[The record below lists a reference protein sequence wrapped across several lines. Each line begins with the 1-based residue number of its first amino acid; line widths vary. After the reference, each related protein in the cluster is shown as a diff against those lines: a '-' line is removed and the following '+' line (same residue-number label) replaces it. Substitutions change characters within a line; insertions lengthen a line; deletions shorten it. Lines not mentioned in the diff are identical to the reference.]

1 MKCIWLAG
9 PTRLVGSMVS
19 SWKQSYGVSRNER
32 SGRWTLYDRRDD
44 RSTDPEEG
52 GVWTITNSYAD
63 VETLL
68 DELLINVDVS
78 VALAS
83 LAAAQDSSAAF
94 LRAELEKQTV
104 ADSDHEK

>member
-1 MKCIWLAG
+1 MKCVWLAG
-9 PTRLVGSMVS
+9 PTHVVGSMVS

-52 GVWTITNSYAD
+52 GVWTITNSYPD
-63 VETLL
+63 VGALL
-68 DELLINVDVS
+68 DELLVNVDIS

-83 LAAAQDSSAAF
+83 LSTAKDRSAVF
-94 LRAELEKQTV
+94 LRAELEKRSIV
-104 ADSDHEK
+104 DAGHEK

>member
-9 PTRLVGSMVS
+9 PTHAVGSMVS

-44 RSTDPEEG
+44 GSTDPEEG
-52 GVWTITNSYAD
+52 GVWIITNSYAD
-63 VETLL
+63 VDTLL
-68 DELLINVDVS
+68 DELLINVDSS

-83 LAAAQDSSAAF
+83 LSTAQDRSAVI
-94 LRAELEKQTV
+94 LRAELEKRAV

>member
-1 MKCIWLAG
+1 
-9 PTRLVGSMVS
+9 MVS

-63 VETLL
+63 VDTLL
-68 DELLINVDVS
+68 DELLINVDIS
-78 VALAS
+78 DALAS
-83 LAAAQDSSAAF
+83 LSTAQDRSAVI
-94 LRAELEKQTV
+94 LRAELEKRSI
-104 ADSDHEK
+104 ADSDYEK